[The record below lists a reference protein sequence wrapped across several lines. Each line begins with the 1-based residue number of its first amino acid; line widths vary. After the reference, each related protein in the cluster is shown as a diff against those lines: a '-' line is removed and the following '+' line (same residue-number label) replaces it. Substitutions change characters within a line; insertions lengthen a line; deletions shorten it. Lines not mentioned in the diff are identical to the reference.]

1 MIFPSDRRI
10 LFKKFSPT
18 RIETNSF
25 GIWKKRENKQKLNSF
40 SKDARNI
47 FFPSPYIWR
56 GHPFEKLN
64 CIPRIYRF
72 LILHFD
78 LRLDHQHTFRPFSFQ
93 FKTIPNRV
101 SHEPLRNG
109 AEIAFHDSVP
119 AVDFRFSTVKHGYN
133 ALCVPC
139 LVLRSIRYRFTAPRF
154 ARLSICAR
162 QFSGSAK
169 KEGKN
174 CGMAVFTRWR
184 SWLLENRGNSRS
196 RNGRPLHRSFPLS
209 MVLRTPRHI
218 HQLFHGLTPARDGYR
233 REGERENL
241 VANWKRAL
249 HREFDIYSRLTNALD
264 ELVNFSYPH
273 AIDESSI
280 ISF

>member
-25 GIWKKRENKQKLNSF
+25 GISKKRENKQKLNSF
-40 SKDARNI
+40 SKDARDI

-56 GHPFEKLN
+56 GHPFKKLN
-64 CIPRIYRF
+64 CIRRIYRF

-139 LVLRSIRYRFTAPRF
+139 LVPRSIRYRFTAPRF
-154 ARLSICAR
+154 ARLSICAHTASVFR
-162 QFSGSAK
+162 QREK
-169 KEGKN
+169 
-174 CGMAVFTRWR
+174 
-184 SWLLENRGNSRS
+184 RGEKL
-196 RNGRPLHRSFPLS
+196 RNGRIYEVALVTLGKSRQFPLQE
-209 MVLRTPRHI
+209 RPTPPSLI
-218 HQLFHGLTPARDGYR
+218 SAVNGLTNASTYPSAFPRFNACERWISKRG
-233 REGERENL
+233 REGEFGCKLETSAPPWIRYI
-241 VANWKRAL
+241 
-249 HREFDIYSRLTNALD
+249 F
-264 ELVNFSYPH
+264 P
-273 AIDESSI
+273 IDERVRRAC
-280 ISF
+280 